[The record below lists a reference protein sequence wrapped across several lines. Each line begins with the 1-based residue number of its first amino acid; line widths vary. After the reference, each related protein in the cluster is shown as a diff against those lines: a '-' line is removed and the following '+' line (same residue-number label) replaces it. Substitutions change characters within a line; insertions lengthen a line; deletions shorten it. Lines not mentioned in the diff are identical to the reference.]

1 MSYEYI
7 NSSGLIVPDTADLL
21 SDTQQEFKDAFGQ
34 DLIVTPDTPQGV
46 LITALTVVKDSLVRN
61 NAALA
66 NQINPIIAGG
76 IFLDAILA
84 LTGYSRFSNTYSY
97 VTENMAGVPGAVI
110 PSGITVSNSNGDIFA
125 SNSPVTL
132 NSFGQGSVTFTAINP
147 GPIVATAGT
156 LTTIVDGALGL
167 ETVTNPADAILGTD
181 TESDVDAKVRR
192 KVTLALQGTSLPE
205 AIISGVNKTT
215 GVNSL
220 AFRENVSTAT
230 QIIDGVTMVSHSIY
244 LCVDGG
250 TDVDVATTLNNKKGG
265 GCSYNNGPGINISVP
280 ITNQFSNQTIDVLF
294 DRPNLIPIL
303 VRATVGI
310 SQAIEDPT
318 TAVVNAIIAYA
329 NNMIIGET
337 GLIVGQS
344 VSCFELAGA
353 VNRQSPELYVINM
366 ETSLISPVD
375 FSNNPIP
382 IAVYQKAT
390 VTPSSITVV
399 IV

>member
-7 NSSGLIVPDTADLL
+7 NSSGVIVPDTADLL
-21 SDTQQEFKDAFGQ
+21 SDVQQEFKDAFGQ

-46 LITALTVVKDSLVRN
+46 LITALTIVRDAVVRN

-84 LTGYSRFSNTYSY
+84 LTAYSRFAQTYSY
-97 VTENMAGVPGAVI
+97 AIVDMAGIAGAVI
-110 PSGITVSNSNGDIFA
+110 PAGVTGKNTNGDIFA
-125 SNSPVTL
+125 SNLPVTL
-132 NSFGQGSVTFTAINP
+132 NSLGQGSVTFTSIVA

-156 LTTIVDGALGL
+156 ITTIVSGAIGL
-167 ETVTNPADAILGTD
+167 ETITNPADAILGTA

-205 AIISGVNKTT
+205 AIISGLNKTT

-220 AFRENVSTAT
+220 SFRENVSNVT
-230 QIIDGVTMVSHSIY
+230 QIIDGVTMVAHSIY
-244 LCVDGG
+244 VCVDGG
-250 TDVDVATTLNNKKGG
+250 ANTDVANTLNNKKGG
-265 GCSYNNGPGINISVP
+265 GCSYNNGPGINVSVP
-280 ITNQFSNQTIDVLF
+280 VTNAFSLQVIDVLF

-303 VRATVGI
+303 VKVTVGI
-310 SQAIEDPT
+310 NQAIEDPT
-318 TAVVNAIIAYA
+318 TAVINALIAYA
-329 NNMIIGET
+329 NNMIVGET
-337 GLIVGQS
+337 GLVVGQS

-353 VNRQSPELYVINM
+353 INRQAPELYVQNLQ
-366 ETSLISPVD
+366 TSLIFPVD
-375 FSNNPIP
+375 FTNNPIP
-382 IAVYQKAT
+382 IEVFQKAT
-390 VTPSSITVV
+390 ISPSDITVI